1 MMYACLVPHPPLI
14 IPGVG
19 SGGEIP
25 STRRA
30 YGQIAA
36 ELAAFQPDTLVVISP
51 HSVMCGDYIHIAP
64 GKGARGDFGAFGAAG
79 VKISAHYDAELAE
92 LTGKTASRRGIP
104 AGALG
109 AGRPGLDHG
118 VTVPLYFLKPAR
130 IVRVSISGLPLAEHY
145 RFGMCVTEAARA
157 LGRKIAV
164 VASGDMSH
172 KLKED
177 GPYGFA
183 PEGPEHDKLVRDAV
197 NAGDFRALM
206 SIDPELREKAAECGV
221 RALAIMLGALDG
233 MRVESRLLSYEA
245 PYGVGYLAADFR
257 AEGEAPSLLPQILED
272 KKNKMAATRS
282 AEDAY
287 TRLARQ
293 SAEYFVRNGR
303 SMDLPDGLPPEM
315 LTRRAG
321 VFVSIKKDGQLRGC
335 TGTIEPT
342 RENIAAEI
350 IKNSIVSA
358 SRDTRFDPV
367 TADELEELAYS
378 VDVLTEPEPV
388 SSPDM
393 LDARR
398 YGVIVTSGYKKGLL
412 LPDLEGVDTAEEQI
426 DIALRK
432 AGIRTFEQYSVE
444 RFEVERHK

>member
-1 MMYACLVPHPPLI
+1 MYACLTPHPPLI

-36 ELAAFQPDTLVVISP
+36 ELAALRPDTLVIISP
-51 HSVMCGDYIHIAP
+51 HSVMYGDYIHIAP
-64 GKGARGDFGAFGAAG
+64 GKKARGDFGAFGAAN
-79 VKISAHYDAELAE
+79 VKISALYDTELAG
-92 LTGKTASRRGIP
+92 LIGKIANGQGIP
-104 AGALG
+104 AGTMG
-109 AGRPGLDHG
+109 AGNSGLDHG
-118 VTVPLYFLKPAR
+118 VAVPLYFLKPER
-130 IVRVSISGLPLAEHY
+130 IVRVSISGLPLTEHY

-157 LGRKIAV
+157 MKRKIAV

-183 PEGPEHDKLVRDAV
+183 PEGPEHDKLIRDSISA
-197 NAGDFRALM
+197 ADFRGLM

-221 RALAIMLGALDG
+221 RALAVMLGTLDG
-233 MRVESRLLSYEA
+233 MKVKSRLLAYEA
-245 PYGVGYLAADFR
+245 PYGVGYLTADFR
-257 AEGEAPSLLPQILED
+257 ADGEAPSLLPLILED
-272 KKNKMAATRS
+272 KKNKLEAARS
-282 AEDAY
+282 GEDAY

-293 SAEYFVRNGR
+293 SAEYFVRTGK
-303 SMDLPDGLPPEM
+303 SIDVPDGLPPEM
-315 LTRRAG
+315 LSRRAG

-335 TGTIEPT
+335 TGTIEPS

-350 IKNSIVSA
+350 IKNSVISV
-358 SRDTRFDPV
+358 SRDTRFEPV
-367 TADELEELAYS
+367 ASGELEDLTYS

-388 SSPDM
+388 DSPDM

-398 YGVIVTSGYKKGLL
+398 YGVIVASGYKRGLL
-412 LPDLEGVDTAEEQI
+412 LPDLEGVDTAESQI
-426 DIALRK
+426 KIALQK
-432 AGIRTFEQYSVE
+432 AGIRPSEQYSVE

>member
-19 SGGEIP
+19 TGGEIP

-36 ELAAFQPDTLVVISP
+36 GLAEFRPDTLVVISP
-51 HSVMCGDYIHIAP
+51 HSAMCRDYIHIAP
-64 GKGARGDFGAFGAAG
+64 GKGVSGDFGAFGAAN
-79 VKISAHYDAELAE
+79 VKIFAAYDAELAG
-92 LTGKTASRRGIP
+92 LIGKTAGRRGIP
-104 AGALG
+104 AGALE
-109 AGRPGLDHG
+109 GRDSGLDHG
-118 VTVPLYFLKPAR
+118 VAVPLYFLKPER
-130 IVRVSISGLPLAEHY
+130 IVRVSISGLPLTEHY
-145 RFGMCVTEAARA
+145 RFGMCVAAAARA
-157 LGRKIAV
+157 MRRKIAV

-183 PEGPEHDKLVRDAV
+183 PEGPEHDRLVREAIG
-197 NAGDFRALM
+197 AGDFRGLM

-221 RALAIMLGALDG
+221 RALAIMLGVLDG
-233 MRVESRLLSYEA
+233 MSVKSRLLSYEA
-245 PYGVGYLAADFR
+245 PYGVGYLAADFK
-257 AEGEAPSLLPQILED
+257 AEGEAPSLLPLILED
-272 KKNKMAATRS
+272 KKNKLAAARRG
-282 AEDAY
+282 EDAF

-293 SAEYFVRNGR
+293 SAEYFVRTGK
-303 SMDLPDGLPPEM
+303 SIGVPDGLPPEM
-315 LTRRAG
+315 LARRAG
-321 VFVSIKKDGQLRGC
+321 VFVSVKKDGQLRGC
-335 TGTIEPT
+335 TGTIEPAQ
-342 RENIAAEI
+342 RNIAEEI
-350 IKNSIVSA
+350 IKNSIVSV

-367 TADELEELAYS
+367 EPDELEELAYG

-388 SSPDM
+388 SSANM

-426 DIALRK
+426 KIALRK
-432 AGIRTFEQYSVE
+432 AGIGSFEQYSVE
-444 RFEVERHK
+444 RFQVERHK